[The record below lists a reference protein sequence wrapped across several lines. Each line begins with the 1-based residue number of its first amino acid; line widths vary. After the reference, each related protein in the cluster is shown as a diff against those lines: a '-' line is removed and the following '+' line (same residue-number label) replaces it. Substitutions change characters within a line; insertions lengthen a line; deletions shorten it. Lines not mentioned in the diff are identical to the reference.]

1 MSRRGLRFEAVAV
14 GQELPPL
21 KKQIDRVHMMMYGA
35 ATWDFI
41 RLHYDD
47 GYVKERGFPAPLVDG
62 QMLGAYL
69 SQLVMDWAG
78 QDAFLKALSFR
89 NRVIVLPGDSL
100 TCRGRV
106 TAVRRLASEG
116 EVECELWIENQR
128 GERVVEAA
136 ATVSLPSGKQ

>member
-47 GYVKERGFPAPLVDG
+47 SYVKERGFPAPLVDG

-69 SQLVMDWAG
+69 AQLVMDWAG
-78 QDAFLKALSFR
+78 PDALLKALSFR

-106 TAVRRLASEG
+106 TAARALGSED
-116 EVECELWIENQR
+116 EVECELWIEN
-128 GERVVEAA
+128 
-136 ATVSLPSGKQ
+136 